1 MSRAAHTLTN
11 TTEEV
16 WPALSH
22 SPPFPITKN
31 RRKAPHYQE
40 TENYGGGVDMLINRK
55 STPNRENSHNVR
67 RKQNP
72 PVTKITAVL
81 GKQYIF

>member
-1 MSRAAHTLTN
+1 MPRAAHTLTN
-11 TTEEV
+11 TTEKV
-16 WPALSH
+16 WPTPSH

-31 RRKAPHYQE
+31 RKKAPGYQE
-40 TENYGGGVDMLINRK
+40 TENYGGVNMLINRK
-55 STPNRENSHNVR
+55 STPNRKNSHNVR
-67 RKQNP
+67 HKQNP